1 MGSSPRWDIFC
12 NVVDHFGDIAV
23 SWRLARQLQA
33 EYGMAVRLFVDD
45 LVTFHALRAAVD
57 PGAAV
62 QAVDGIDVHHWTP
75 DLFVEEVGDVV
86 IDAFGSRAPDQ
97 VLEAMA
103 RRSRAPVWIN
113 LEYLSAESWVED
125 CHRLASPHPRLP
137 LVRHFFFPGFTAA
150 TGGLLE
156 ERSLAAERAAFLGD
170 PAARDASLRHW
181 GVRPPAR
188 EEARVVTLFG
198 YGGPSVPS
206 LLRAWAE
213 GDDPVCA
220 LVPMSRLTPD
230 VARFLGREGLNPGDV
245 ASVGCLEI
253 QMLPFGSQ
261 ADYDRLLWMADFNFV
276 RGEDSFVRA
285 QWAESPFVW
294 NIYPQEG
301 GAHWAKMH
309 AFIDRYGIG
318 LEPEVVAALRAF
330 WRLWNRGE
338 GSPAILGAAWRR
350 FRSYAE
356 ELRVHNA
363 AWAAHLRSH
372 QDLAA
377 NLVRFAVEKL

>member
-23 SWRLARQLQA
+23 SWRLARQLHA
-33 EYGMAVRLFVDD
+33 EHGVAVRLFVDD
-45 LVTFHALRAAVD
+45 LATFHALRDAVD
-57 PGAAV
+57 PAAGV
-62 QAVDGIDVHHWTP
+62 QQVDGIDIVHWT
-75 DLFVEEVGDVV
+75 DALQVDEVGDVV
-86 IDAFGSRAPDQ
+86 VDAFGSRAPDQ

-137 LVRHFFFPGFTAA
+137 LVRYFFFPGFTSA
-150 TGGLLE
+150 TGGLLR

-170 PAARDASLRHW
+170 PAARAASLLRW
-181 GVRPPAR
+181 GVKPPAR
-188 EEARVVTLFG
+188 EGARLITLFG
-198 YGGPSVPS
+198 YGSPSVGS
-206 LLRAWAE
+206 LLRAWA
-213 GDDPVCA
+213 DDDEAVCV
-220 LVPMSRLTPD
+220 LVPLGRVVPD
-230 VARFLGREGLNPGDV
+230 VARFLGRDTMNAGDV
-245 ASVGCLEI
+245 ARPGSLEI
-253 QMLPFGSQ
+253 QVLPFGPQ
-261 ADYDRLLWMADFNFV
+261 ADYDRLLWLADFNFV

-301 GAHWAKMH
+301 GAHWAKLH
-309 AFIDRYGIG
+309 AFVDRYGAG
-318 LEPEVVAALRAF
+318 LEPEVVVALREF

-338 GSPAILGAAWRR
+338 ASPAILGAAWRR